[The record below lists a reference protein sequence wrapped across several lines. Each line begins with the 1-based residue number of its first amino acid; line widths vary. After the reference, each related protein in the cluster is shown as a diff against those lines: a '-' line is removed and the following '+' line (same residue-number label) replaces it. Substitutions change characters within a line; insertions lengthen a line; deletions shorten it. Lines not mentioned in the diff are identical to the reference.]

1 MATVEDI
8 VHESGV
14 SRSTVFRFLNGSN
27 VRPMA
32 RKSILEAMEKLKYR
46 SDAVSRLNNYAIEIS
61 VSNNFETFKGFS
73 DVVQGI
79 MQRAGEKGLS
89 VNLCVRTGSDIASC
103 YSKWGTNEK
112 NRGVIVIG
120 KETADE
126 EEEARILLAKGIPHV
141 FVNRMFETNSINWVS
156 VDIKKAAC
164 EAVEYLISLGHRKI
178 AVVGQPKR
186 LTIDKSKI
194 AGLLDALNSQGIS
207 SDKRYIR
214 EAADEEEFDEMVHE
228 ILTMKERPTAFFA
241 ICDSHAMKIMH
252 IARNL
257 GIRIPEDLAVMGMD
271 NVNSSEYFR
280 PSLSTV
286 HIPFKKMGILAV
298 DSIVQL
304 ISDPEVSN
312 IRTTVSYKLVIRE
325 SSGVKQG

>member
-8 VHESGV
+8 VRESGV

-27 VRPMA
+27 VRPA
-32 RKSILEAMEKLKYR
+32 VRKSILEAMEKLKFR
-46 SDAVSRLNNYAIEIS
+46 SEAVSRLNNYTVEIS
-61 VSNNFETFKGFS
+61 ISNNFEAFKGFS

-89 VNLCVRTGSDIASC
+89 VNLCVRTGSDITSY
-103 YSKWGTNEK
+103 YSKWDTNDK

-126 EEEARILLAKGIPHV
+126 EEETRMLLSKGIPHV
-141 FVNRMFETNSINWVS
+141 FVNRMFETDGINWVS
-156 VDIKKAAC
+156 VDIKKAAYD
-164 EAVEYLISLGHRKI
+164 AVEYLISLGHKKI
-178 AVVGQPKR
+178 AVVGQPGR
-186 LTIDKSKI
+186 LTIDKNKI
-194 AGLLDALNSQGIS
+194 AGLMEAMKSKGIS
-207 SDKRYIR
+207 PDKRYIR
-214 EAADEEEFDEMVHE
+214 EAVDEEEFDALVYE
-228 ILTMKERPTAFFA
+228 ILSMEDRPTAFFA

-252 IARNL
+252 IARKL

-271 NVNSSEYFR
+271 NVNSAEYFR

-298 DSIVQL
+298 DNIVQL
-304 ISDPEVSN
+304 ISDPEISN
-312 IRTTVSYKLVIRE
+312 IRTTVAYKLVVRE
-325 SSGVKQG
+325 SSGVKQS